1 MQEAV
6 TTPLAEGS
14 KGKAGKVREK
24 LLGPTSSWGLQ
35 SWKRRRP
42 VAPGPRAPGRKL
54 LKCHSKPGEGGGV
67 QRHNYGEASPLSPAI
82 SF

>member
-24 LLGPTSSWGLQ
+24 LLGPTLSWGLQ

-42 VAPGPRAPGRKL
+42 LAPGPRAPEENYSSATHRNHQPWKTQGREKERG
-54 LKCHSKPGEGGGV
+54 SKT
-67 QRHNYGEASPLSPAI
+67 
-82 SF
+82 